1 MSDTCQRCTDSN
13 LNGVTMKSIKAL
25 LVLALAA
32 SFSSGSFA
40 AAEPPAQLIKVPK
53 NEAAMEATRA
63 TIARDAANAPAKPAV
78 HKAKPGK
85 AASANKRSAKQGKAA
100 PTAKSPAKQ
109 SKAAS
114 SQQRQ
119 AKPGKAAPANKHP
132 AKALTA
138 KK

>member
-1 MSDTCQRCTDSN
+1 
-13 LNGVTMKSIKAL
+13 MKSIKAL

-32 SFSSGSFA
+32 SLSSGSFA

-63 TIARDAANAPAKPAV
+63 TIARDAANSPATPAA

-85 AASANKRSAKQGKAA
+85 AASATKHPAKPGKAASANKHPAKQGKAA
-100 PTAKSPAKQ
+100 PATKPPAKQ
-109 SKAAS
+109 
-114 SQQRQ
+114 
-119 AKPGKAAPANKHP
+119 GKAAPANKQQ
-132 AKALTA
+132 AKAHAA

>member
-1 MSDTCQRCTDSN
+1 
-13 LNGVTMKSIKAL
+13 MKSIKAL

-63 TIARDAANAPAKPAV
+63 TIARDAAHSPVTPSAHKAKPGKTASASK
-78 HKAKPGK
+78 HSAKPGK
-85 AASANKRSAKQGKAA
+85 AASANKHPAKQGKAA
-100 PTAKSPAKQ
+100 PAAKSPAKQ
-109 SKAAS
+109 GKVAS
-114 SQQRQ
+114 ANKQQ
-119 AKPGKAAPANKHP
+119 AKAHA
-132 AKALTA
+132 A